1 MMLAAAEHPGHPAEG
16 AAEKSAEHPE
26 HPEPAKP
33 EPKPEP
39 KPLTKDELADKITAY
54 IEKDTKLKGGYFLY
68 FDKVGDKALVLTL
81 DKVHR
86 ERVAKTGKEVY
97 FACSDFASHSKAKP
111 TRAAMRAKDGVVYDI
126 DFWMKRTARARGRR
140 ARLEVTEIMVHKVGG
155 KPRYT
160 WQEKDGVWAAKPAK

>member
-1 MMLAAAEHPGHPAEG
+1 MLAAADHPEHPATE
-16 AAEKSAEHPE
+16 SAEHPE
-26 HPEPAKP
+26 P
-33 EPKPEP
+33 PKPKPKPTP
-39 KPLTKDELADKITAY
+39 KPLTKEELADKITAY

-68 FDKVGDKALVLTL
+68 YDKVADKALVLTL

-111 TRAAMRAKDGVVYDI
+111 TGGTFGAAKPARAAMRAKDGVVYDI
-126 DFWMKRTARARGRR
+126 DFWMKRTARGRWS
-140 ARLEVTEIMVHKVGG
+140 RLEVTEIMVHKVDG

-160 WQEKDGVWAAKPAK
+160 WQEKDGVWTAKPAK